1 MPIFP
6 ADDEQIAQA
15 AARLQA
21 GELIAFPTE
30 TVYGLGANALD
41 AQAVAKIY
49 AAKGRPSFNPLIVHV
64 ADKAEARKLV
74 SQWNERAEI
83 LADAFWPGPLTL
95 VLPKAEAIPD
105 IVSAGLDTVAIRV
118 PAEPVAQQLLRQVQL
133 PLAAPSAN
141 ASGEVSPTRAAHV
154 LTSLGEETW
163 VLDGGECAVGIESTV
178 VDVSKETPSI
188 LRPGMIGETEIRAL
202 IGPLTPPSAQGNSD
216 KEGSTAI
223 DESPRPSPGMLLRH
237 YSPRARVH
245 IFPNLTEAHFH
256 AVLWGAGQKIGVV
269 AFAPTRLEATREVIL
284 PMDAANY
291 ARQIYALL
299 REFDEEGIDLILLE
313 EVPPTPAWGAIQD
326 RLLRA
331 SEREAPAPLEL
342 PFERVKF

>member
-15 AARLQA
+15 AKRLQM
-21 GELIAFPTE
+21 GELVAFPTE
-30 TVYGLGANALD
+30 TVYGLGANALN

-64 ADKAEARKLV
+64 ADKTEAKKLV

-95 VLPKAEAIPD
+95 VLPKSEAIPD
-105 IVSAGLDTVAIRV
+105 VVSAGLNTVALRV
-118 PAEPVAQQLLRQVQL
+118 PAEPVAQKLLRQAQL

-154 LTSLGEETW
+154 LASLGEEIW
-163 VLDGGECAVGIESTV
+163 VLDGGECSVGIESTV
-178 VDVSKETPSI
+178 VDVSKENSSI
-188 LRPGMIGETEIRAL
+188 LRPGMIGDAQIEAL
-202 IGPLTPPSAQGNSD
+202 IGPLTAPSTM
-216 KEGSTAI
+216 ESTDAL
-223 DESPRPSPGMLLRH
+223 DESPRPAPGMLLRH

-256 AVLWGAGQKIGVV
+256 AVLWGANQKIGVV
-269 AFAPTRLEATREVIL
+269 AFAPTRLEAAIEVLL
-284 PMDAANY
+284 PLDAANY
-291 ARQIYALL
+291 ARRIYALL

-313 EVPPTPAWGAIQD
+313 EVPQAPAWQAIQD
-326 RLLRA
+326 RLHRA
-331 SEREAPAPLEL
+331 SEREAPAPLVL
-342 PFERVKF
+342 PFEKVKF